1 MFESLRGGLRALLRR
16 REVEGELDAEMRDY
30 VEHAAEQK
38 MRAGMSREQALRA
51 ARAEFGSTE
60 AVKDYVRDAGWE
72 RAIDSVGSDLRFA
85 CRMMRRSPGFTF
97 IVVVMLAL
105 GIGANT
111 ALFTV
116 VDAVLLKPL
125 PVKNPN
131 ELVLMVWDAPTR
143 GVPMAGGYDGTASS
157 DDSPTGHLEGTSF
170 PYRAFELMQAQKA
183 TFSDVVAFCPIEQ
196 LNLIVDGSAEVASG
210 QFVSGSYYRGL
221 GVEAWR
227 GRTLTELDDK
237 AGAPPAAVIT
247 WRYWQRRFGGEQSA
261 IGKTVTI
268 NNASFTIVGVT
279 PPAFAGALEMWESAD
294 VSIPISADPLVHPD
308 NQEVGKTS
316 LYWLRM
322 MARLQPGVSRE
333 QAQARMEPVFR
344 QSVLEAWNAAGDK
357 ERVGSTTL
365 GERDYPNLMVN
376 PGARGDEFARRQFR
390 QPLMLLTIVV
400 GLVLLIACINV
411 ANLLLAR
418 SSARQ
423 QEFAM
428 RVALGASRGRLVRQL
443 LTESLLLSAFAGTAG
458 ALMAV
463 WGKELLIQWAA
474 WIRRGAALQA
484 DVDLRVL
491 GFAVAI
497 SVLTGILF
505 GVAPALRAGGTRL
518 APGVKVQIGH
528 AGRSRAMTGR
538 LLIVA
543 QVAVS
548 LVLLVAAGL
557 FLRTLRNLQHVDPGF
572 ARDHLLL
579 FRVKPEANGYTAATI
594 QPLYQRLLETL
605 GTIPGAQGVALSR
618 HGLLG
623 SSRRAQAIYLGPSNQ
638 HNGEIV
644 DVNVVSAGFF
654 DTMGIPLLLG
664 RGIRESD
671 ANGAMRVLV
680 VSEKFV
686 KDYFPKE
693 NPIGQQVWFGGG
705 GEGNGR
711 PFRRHLTKQPNDRAF
726 QIVGVARDTKY
737 VDLRTEILPTVYWPA
752 AQEAMPQA
760 NFEVKYRGDESQ
772 IVTAVRQA
780 VHQVDPRLPIF
791 ELRTQAEQADESV
804 GEERMFANL
813 SASMGALALLLA
825 AVGLYGIMSYNVGR
839 RTAEIGVRMA
849 LGARQGDVVR
859 MVLRESFVLVA
870 IGMALGIPAAAA
882 SAKAA
887 SKVLE
892 DLLYGIKPT
901 DPLSFALAVG
911 TLIVVALLAGY
922 LPARRA
928 AKTDPM
934 VALRCE

>member
-1 MFESLRGGLRALLRR
+1 MFENLRGGLRALLRR
-16 REVEGELDAEMRDY
+16 REVEGELDAEMREY
-30 VEHAAEQK
+30 IERAAEQK
-38 MRAGMSREQALRA
+38 MLAGMPREQALRA

-72 RAIDSVGSDLRFA
+72 SAIDSVWSDLRFA
-85 CRMMRRSPGFTF
+85 GRMMRRSPGFTLI
-97 IVVVMLAL
+97 IVLTLAL

-116 VDAVLLKPL
+116 VDAVMLKPL

-131 ELVLMVWDAPTR
+131 ELVLFVWDAPNR
-143 GVPMAGGYDGTASS
+143 GVPMAGGYDGSASS
-157 DDSPTGHLEGTSF
+157 DYSLTGNLEGTSF
-170 PYRAFELMQAQKA
+170 PYRTLELMQADKA
-183 TFSDVVAFCPIEQ
+183 TFSDVFGFCPIEQ
-196 LNLIVDGSAEVASG
+196 LNLMVDGSAEATSG
-210 QFVSGSYYRGL
+210 QLVSGSYYRGM
-221 GVEAWR
+221 GVDAWR
-227 GRTLTELDDK
+227 GRVLTELDDK

-247 WRYWQRRFGGEQSA
+247 WRYWQRRFGGEASA

-268 NNASFTIVGVT
+268 NNVPFTIVGVT
-279 PPAFAGALEMWESAD
+279 PPAFAGALAMVESAD
-294 VSIPISADPLVHPD
+294 VSIPISTDPLVHPQ
-308 NQEVGKTS
+308 NGEVGKTS

-344 QSVLEAWNAAGDK
+344 QSAAEAWNAAGDK
-357 ERVGSTTL
+357 ERVGATTL
-365 GERDYPNLMVN
+365 GERDYPHLMVN
-376 PGARGDEFARRQFR
+376 PGAQGDEFARRRFR
-390 QPLMLLTIVV
+390 QPLVLLTVVV

-428 RVALGASRGRLVRQL
+428 RVALGARRRRLVRQL
-443 LTESLLLSAFAGTAG
+443 MTESLLLSAIAGTAG
-458 ALMAV
+458 TLLAV
-463 WGKELLIQWAA
+463 WGKDLLIGWAA
-474 WIRRGAALQA
+474 WIRGGATLQA
-484 DVDLRVL
+484 DVDVRVL

-505 GVAPALRAGGTRL
+505 GVAPAMRAGSTRL

-557 FLRTLRNLQHVDPGF
+557 FLRTLRNLRRVDTGF
-572 ARDHLLL
+572 KTDNLLL
-579 FRVKPEANGYTAATI
+579 FRVKPEANGYTAATVEA
-594 QPLYQRLLETL
+594 LYQRLLETL
-605 GTIPGAQGVALSR
+605 STIPGAQHVSLSR

-623 SSRRAQAIYLGPSNQ
+623 SSRRAQAIYLAPSNE

-644 DVNVVSAGFF
+644 DVNVVSPGFF
-654 DTMGIPLLLG
+654 DTMEIPVLLG

-671 ANGAMRVLV
+671 TDASMRVLV
-680 VSEKFV
+680 VSETFV
-686 KDYFPKE
+686 KDYFPNQ

-711 PFRRHLTKQPNDRAF
+711 PDRRHLTKQPNDRAF
-726 QIVGVARDTKY
+726 QIVGVTRDTKY
-737 VDLRTEILPTVYWPA
+737 VDLRTKILPTVYWPA
-752 AQEAMPQA
+752 AQEPMPQA
-760 NFEVKYRGDESQ
+760 NFEVKYRGHEAS

-813 SASMGALALLLA
+813 SASMGVLALLLA

-849 LGARQGDVVR
+849 LGARQSDVLG
-859 MVLRESFVLVA
+859 MVLRESLALVA
-870 IGMALGIPAAAA
+870 VGLLVGIPIALASARAA
-882 SAKAA
+882 S
-887 SKVLE
+887 SVLE
-892 DLLYGIKPT
+892 DLLFGIRPT
-901 DPLSFALAVG
+901 DPLTFGLAVG
-911 TLIVVALLAGY
+911 TLIAVALFAGY
-922 LPARRA
+922 FPARRA
-928 AKTDPM
+928 ARTDPM